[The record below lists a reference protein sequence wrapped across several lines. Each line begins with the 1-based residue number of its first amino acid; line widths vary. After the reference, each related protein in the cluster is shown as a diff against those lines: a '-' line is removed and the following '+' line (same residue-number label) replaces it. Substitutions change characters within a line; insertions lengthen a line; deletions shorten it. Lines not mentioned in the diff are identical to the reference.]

1 MERTL
6 ETARKYDGLNENKDK
21 MALQRIL
28 GIDPSVTPW
37 CSHFVKAVLLQ
48 AGYDVSAAGGKA
60 SSWSTWGE
68 PCDPEP
74 GCLVVFNAHVAFL
87 CEDLESIYGG
97 NQSDGVNAQPMKYYG
112 EPIAYRRAKQ
122 VTPENVFGKVE
133 PEMSARKKEQLESVG
148 AEIEEAVAETK
159 AELTSAAQAID
170 QHFKSIDEKLAMID
184 KRLANIESYLA
195 QFSAEIDEV

>member
-1 MERTL
+1 M
-6 ETARKYDGLNENKDK
+6 
-21 MALQRIL
+21 M
-28 GIDPSVTPW
+28 
-37 CSHFVKAVLLQ
+37 CLL
-48 AGYDVSAAGGKA
+48 AGGKA

-122 VTPENVFGKVE
+122 ATPENVFGKVQS
-133 PEMSARKKEQLESVG
+133 EMAEGKVEQVKSV
-148 AEIEEAVAETK
+148 AADIEEVVSETK
-159 AELTSAAQAID
+159 AELSEAAASID
-170 QHFKSIDEKLAMID
+170 AHFKRIDERLAQID
-184 KRLANIESYLA
+184 KRLANIEAYLQ
-195 QFSAEIDEV
+195 QFSLENDFE